1 MIAGCK
7 NSHIPESVTSLE
19 TYCFRGCSSLTSVT
33 IPNSVKI
40 LGHFCFSDCSSLK
53 SITMLPPTPPAAGA
67 DIFDGT
73 PLKAVYVADEE
84 AKKRYKV
91 EKPWN
96 AYEIIALNNG
106 IENAQM
112 GENVAGMTGYYDL
125 NGRRIG
131 GKQSGLVIV
140 RYSDGSTRKMMVK

>member
-1 MIAGCK
+1 MLNIF
-7 NSHIPESVTSLE
+7 I
-19 TYCFRGCSSLTSVT
+19 Y
-33 IPNSVKI
+33 
-40 LGHFCFSDCSSLK
+40 CSSLK
-53 SITMLPPTPPAAGA
+53 TITMLPPTPPTVGA
-67 DIFDGT
+67 DIFDEAPMET
-73 PLKAVYVADEE
+73 VYVADEE

-125 NGRRIG
+125 NGRRIS

-140 RYSDGSTRKMMVK
+140 RYSDGSTRKVVVK

>member
-1 MIAGCK
+1 MGLPTFYEQ
-7 NSHIPESVTSLE
+7 NL
-19 TYCFRGCSSLTSVT
+19 
-33 IPNSVKI
+33 IPNW
-40 LGHFCFSDCSSLK
+40 
-53 SITMLPPTPPAAGA
+53 
-67 DIFDGT
+67 GT
-73 PLKAVYVADEE
+73 YLMAPPLKAVYVADEE

-131 GKQSGLVIV
+131 GKQGGPVIV